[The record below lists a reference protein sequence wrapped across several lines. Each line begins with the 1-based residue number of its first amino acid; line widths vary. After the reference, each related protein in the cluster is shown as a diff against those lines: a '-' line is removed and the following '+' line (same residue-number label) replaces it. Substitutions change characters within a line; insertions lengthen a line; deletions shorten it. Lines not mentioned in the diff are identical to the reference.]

1 MQLLKYDAIVK
12 QKGPVIAKM
21 KLTTRIYL
29 DAALQNI
36 KSVAFF
42 TFLPVLIVRLG
53 ASNFE
58 VALSNMLPSLFSA
71 LSLAFLTRQ
80 LPVTRKTYLVSG
92 YVRQFA
98 FLSMALAVL
107 LPRPIPYILAFWAIN
122 AISVMITS
130 AQQPAIFR
138 RWVEPSRFPQIFSNN
153 KLIGIAIL
161 VVGSL
166 VIGNTLD
173 FFDRFFPYNYVVSML
188 VGCLSTFMGMNLIAR
203 LAPNEKHV
211 VKLRPVLPFKECDR
225 RMWWMSL
232 NNIGIAMVGP
242 LFTIYHIKAL
252 GLTNAQIGY
261 FVVASGLLSAAFL
274 PTARKWMEKSGALK
288 VYSFAV
294 LGMALAVIPYGWITK
309 FWLLIIVQAWIGVC
323 SSVFDISQQSVMM
336 EQANLHKKEKEMD
349 YFSDFQL
356 LMNGGNAI
364 GALIAGVLVSFLPIW
379 ACFVFVALFRFAF
392 LWLPGF
398 RPAEAGASNP
408 FTRFTRSKP
417 QPHPVTNGK

>member
-1 MQLLKYDAIVK
+1 
-12 QKGPVIAKM
+12 M

-53 ASNFE
+53 ATDFQ
-58 VALSNMLPSLFSA
+58 VALSNMLPPLFCA

-80 LPVTRKTYLVSG
+80 LPVTRKVYLVSG

-107 LPRPIPYILAFWAIN
+107 LPNPIPYILAFWAVN

-138 RWVEPSRFPQIFSNN
+138 RHVEPDRFPQIFSNN
-153 KLIGIAIL
+153 KLIGISI
-161 VVGSL
+161 VVIGSL

-173 FFDRFFPYNYVVSML
+173 FFDRFFPYNYVISML

-203 LAPNEKHV
+203 LAPNEKQA

-252 GLTNAQIGY
+252 DLSNAQIGY

-274 PTARKWMEKSGALK
+274 PTARKWMEKSGAMK
-288 VYSFAV
+288 VYTFAV
-294 LGMALAVIPYGWITK
+294 LGMALAVLPYGWISK

-323 SSVFDISQQSVMM
+323 ASVFDIAQQSVMM
-336 EQANLHKKEKEMD
+336 TEANRHRKEKEMD
-349 YFSDFQL
+349 FFSDFQL

-364 GALIAGVLVSFLPIW
+364 GALIAGVLISFLPIW
-379 ACFVFVALFRFAF
+379 ACFIIVALFRFAF

-398 RPAEAGASNP
+398 RPAEVGTKSPFAWVTRTKPRTAASD
-408 FTRFTRSKP
+408 K
-417 QPHPVTNGK
+417 